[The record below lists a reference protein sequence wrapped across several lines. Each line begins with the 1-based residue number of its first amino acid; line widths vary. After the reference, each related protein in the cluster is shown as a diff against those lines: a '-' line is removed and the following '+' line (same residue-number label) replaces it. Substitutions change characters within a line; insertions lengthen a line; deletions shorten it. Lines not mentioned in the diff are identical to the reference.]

1 MSCSADRSFGD
12 LLVVDLDTHPVGAN
26 VLGIRLVLLLVDP
39 DEAEDHVLLLDDV
52 LCTFLTETDD
62 VVHVHGTNVQQ

>member
-62 VVHVHGTNVQQ
+62 VVHVHGTNV